1 MYLLALRVI
10 LQEHDEA
17 MSDLLLE
24 CERSDVKLI
33 RSILLAQISIY
44 EKLQNRNGSILKNAE
59 RLYDL
64 DTNRKGYYH
73 QIIRK
78 YS

>member
-44 EKLQNRNGSILKNAE
+44 EKLQNNNESILKNAE